1 MKLNKLVLSCGVVSA
16 LTLGVLWNNTYAEEV
31 HKTNDPIHVVEH
43 VSADLLLTQTMNYSG
58 EAVTSFVY
66 DGSTD
71 LSFSMKNNGQNTMGY
86 SVKGPNT
93 ELIVGGYIKPGE
105 QQINVTNVRNALS
118 PLPNGTYKIYV
129 SNDDGSKGQFQVSVR
144 SVN

>member
-1 MKLNKLVLSCGVVSA
+1 M
-16 LTLGVLWNNTYAEEV
+16 
-31 HKTNDPIHVVEH
+31 D
-43 VSADLLLTQTMNYSG
+43 YSG

-118 PLPNGTYKIYV
+118 PLPMEHIKFTFQMMMVLRGNSSFSKIYELNLKRFV
-129 SNDDGSKGQFQVSVR
+129 FKLI
-144 SVN
+144 

>member
-16 LTLGVLWNNTYAEEV
+16 LTLGVLGNNTYAEEV

-43 VSADLLLTQTMNYSG
+43 VSADLLLTQTMDYSG
-58 EAVTSFVY
+58 EAETSFVY

-93 ELIVGGYIKPGE
+93 ELIV
-105 QQINVTNVRNALS
+105 
-118 PLPNGTYKIYV
+118 
-129 SNDDGSKGQFQVSVR
+129 
-144 SVN
+144 

>member
-1 MKLNKLVLSCGVVSA
+1 MVIEYKHQGELKMKLNKLVLSCGVVSA
-16 LTLGVLWNNTYAEEV
+16 LTLGVLGNNTYAEEV

-86 SVKGPNT
+86 SVKG
-93 ELIVGGYIKPGE
+93 
-105 QQINVTNVRNALS
+105 
-118 PLPNGTYKIYV
+118 KIQ
-129 SNDDGSKGQFQVSVR
+129 S
-144 SVN
+144 

>member
-1 MKLNKLVLSCGVVSA
+1 M
-16 LTLGVLWNNTYAEEV
+16 LGNNTYAEEV

-43 VSADLLLTQTMNYSG
+43 VSADLLLTQTMDYSG

-86 SVKGPNT
+86 SVKYRANCWWLYKT
-93 ELIVGGYIKPGE
+93 GE

-129 SNDDGSKGQFQVSVR
+129 SNDDGSKGNSKFQ
-144 SVN
+144 